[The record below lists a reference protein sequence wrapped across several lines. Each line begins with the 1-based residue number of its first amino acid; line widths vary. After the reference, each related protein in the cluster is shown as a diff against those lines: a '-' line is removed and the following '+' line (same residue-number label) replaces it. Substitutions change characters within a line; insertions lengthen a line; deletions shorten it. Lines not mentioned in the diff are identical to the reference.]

1 MSTAYMEVSNSNSYV
16 FSSVRQGD
24 LVIRLSGNEAG
35 VHAGYTAPESNAL
48 LSVTKQVFRLGGNNS
63 NVSVSNNI
71 LQASNINFTG
81 SLTQNGV
88 PFVSGG
94 GGSVAGISN
103 LSYATSNLMSFHV
116 GSNTS
121 NDGFK
126 WLTGSASN
134 EVLKLTGDGKLMMSS
149 STYSFVDYG
158 VSNLNMPSYVT
169 GTVALDTSSPFGS
182 TYTDGSFAFNGNYSN
197 NICLSNSMYS
207 FNWWQN
213 GGFTLEAW
221 VNYATFSNA
230 ALGNPPASYPALAGV
245 MQAFNSPDYWSFGAD
260 TGGTLRF
267 QYFNGT
273 GKWVNATTTLTTNTW
288 YHVAVSYDMS
298 NIRIFQNGTLVS
310 TPTAVV
316 GTPMVAF
323 PFTIGNV
330 GTAYPTV
337 KISNLRY
344 VKGAGLYTAN
354 FTPSTS
360 PLTVA
365 PSGTTMLLLR
375 VPKQESQILNL
386 SSQQL
391 AFGKS
396 ILPATTLTYDLGS
409 SDNRWRD
416 LYLSGSS
423 LNLGGVKLTS
433 DSTNNFMVADSNN
446 NLKKIMVS
454 ELQMGTNSNTSVY
467 VDQAGQMTFK
477 AAGSNVMTMCNT
489 MISLNTNFQ
498 VAAPL
503 NLQGLQ
509 INRRGGNALNVS
521 LQPQFISNGCN
532 IYINSGSN
540 FGIGTSLPTQALDVI
555 GNIATG
561 SVVRLTSGGVLQNVT
576 ADATVITTG
585 TVAIARLPAASTS
598 ASGIVQLTD
607 SVSSTSTITA
617 ATPNSVKVV
626 YDIASRIKA
635 FGFVGSNGVGTGL
648 NLSNVTYNGVGTY
661 TVWYSNNIAFPYGLL
676 ITAERQ
682 SSGNWRTYQIL
693 AKTSSNLQ
701 VYTYNPDNSIEASAN
716 WSFQVLQ

>member
-35 VHAGYTAPESNAL
+35 LHAGYTVPESNAL
-48 LSVTKQVFRLGGNNS
+48 LSVTKEVFRLGGNNS

-94 GGSVAGISN
+94 GSVAGISN
-103 LSYATSNLMSFHV
+103 LSYETSNLMTFHV

-121 NDGFK
+121 NDGFR
-126 WLTGSASN
+126 WLTGSGSN
-134 EVLKLTGDGKLMMSS
+134 EVMSLTGDGKL
-149 STYSFVDYG
+149 
-158 VSNLNMPSYVT
+158 
-169 GTVALDTSSPFGS
+169 
-182 TYTDGSFAFNGNYSN
+182 FAG
-197 NICLSNSMYS
+197 
-207 FNWWQN
+207 
-213 GGFTLEAW
+213 
-221 VNYATFSNA
+221 
-230 ALGNPPASYPALAGV
+230 
-245 MQAFNSPDYWSFGAD
+245 
-260 TGGTLRF
+260 
-267 QYFNGT
+267 
-273 GKWVNATTTLTTNTW
+273 
-288 YHVAVSYDMS
+288 
-298 NIRIFQNGTLVS
+298 
-310 TPTAVV
+310 
-316 GTPMVAF
+316 
-323 PFTIGNV
+323 
-330 GTAYPTV
+330 
-337 KISNLRY
+337 
-344 VKGAGLYTAN
+344 
-354 FTPSTS
+354 
-360 PLTVA
+360 
-365 PSGTTMLLLR
+365 
-375 VPKQESQILNL
+375 
-386 SSQQL
+386 
-391 AFGKS
+391 S
-396 ILPATTLTYDLGS
+396 ILPSTTLTYDLGS
-409 SDNRWRD
+409 SNNRWRD
-416 LYLSGSS
+416 LYLSG
-423 LNLGGVKLTS
+423 NTINMGGVQLTA
-433 DSTNNFMVADSNN
+433 DSNNNFMIMDSNN
-446 NLKKIMVS
+446 NLKTIMTGEVQIGQNTGIMS
-454 ELQMGTNSNTSVY
+454 EH
-467 VDQAGQMTFK
+467 AGQIMFK
-477 AAGSNVMTMCNT
+477 SMGSNVMTLCNT

-561 SVVRLTSGGVLQNVT
+561 GVVRVTSGGALQNVT

-661 TVWYSNNIAFPYGLL
+661 TVWYTNNIALPYSLL
-676 ITAERQ
+676 VTAERH
-682 SSGNWRTYQIL
+682 SSGNWRAFQVI
-693 AKTSSNLQ
+693 AKTSSNIQ
-701 VYTYNPDNSIEASAN
+701 VLMYNPTNSTETAADWN
-716 WSFQVLQ
+716 FQVLQ